1 MTDLNKVI
9 ETIEQSSYHIPQEF
23 FVNMSSGIP
32 SAYVKGI
39 TNGRKQVI
47 EILRQFETTQG
58 GLN

>member
-1 MTDLNKVI
+1 MTNLNKVI
-9 ETIEQSSYHIPQEF
+9 ETIEQSSYHIPQEY

-32 SAYVKGI
+32 SAYIKGI

-58 GLN
+58 GN

>member
-1 MTDLNKVI
+1 MTDLTKVI

-32 SAYVKGI
+32 NAYVQGI
-39 TNGRKQVI
+39 TNGRKQVV
-47 EILRQFETTQG
+47 EILRQFDTTQG

>member
-9 ETIEQSSYHIPQEF
+9 ETIEQSSYYIPQEF

-39 TNGRKQVI
+39 TNGRKQAI
-47 EILRQFETTQG
+47 EILRQFETTQ
-58 GLN
+58 